1 MKTLLLGVTL
11 GLAAALS
18 FALKEEDITGTWY
31 VKAVVTNKDLPEEKR
46 PRKVSPMTVTILD
59 HGDLE
64 ATFTFLRNDWCFQ
77 KKILMQK
84 MEEPGKFSS
93 YGGRKLI
100 YLRELP
106 GRDHYV
112 FHCKDQ
118 RHGGLFRMG
127 ELVVMGRGHLLSASA
142 ACRARPLSPPRL
154 IWPPHLQVGI
164 PTPTWRPWKNLRNP
178 CSTRDSRR
186 GTFSCPCRWEA
197 VFLNT
202 RVTAPGSVPPEST
215 LPPDTEPGPPGPT
228 LQP

>member
-84 MEEPGKFSS
+84 MEKPGKFSS

-127 ELVVMGRGHLLSASA
+127 ELVG
-142 ACRARPLSPPRL
+142 
-154 IWPPHLQVGI
+154 
-164 PTPTWRPWKNLRNP
+164 RNP
-178 CSTRDSRR
+178 DTNLEALEEFKKPVQRKGLSE
-186 GTFSCPCRWEA
+186 GNIFMPLQMGSC
-197 VFLNT
+197 
-202 RVTAPGSVPPEST
+202 VPEH
-215 LPPDTEPGPPGPT
+215 
-228 LQP
+228 